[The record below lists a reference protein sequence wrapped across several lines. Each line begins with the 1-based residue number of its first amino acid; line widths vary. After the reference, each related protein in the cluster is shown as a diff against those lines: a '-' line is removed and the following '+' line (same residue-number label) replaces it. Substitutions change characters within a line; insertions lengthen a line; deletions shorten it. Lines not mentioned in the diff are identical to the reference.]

1 MILIEICTPN
11 FLIRINYGTCFRV
24 SICWFFCCFYVD
36 CRLSLHS
43 KWTMYV
49 FNWLYC
55 ALSLLLDGL
64 HNKSIVTKAHTV
76 YLDCCFNVQWL
87 KRSNQKYKMEFNWNE
102 YKSKWKVNWMQ
113 TRERIRFSFM
123 MSHRI
128 FTLMTSWQAAVE
140 KLHQRPNTLVVV
152 NFNNDDWT
160 NDDWWLCYGM
170 FSFRMKIRT
179 NTYACSS
186 NPLLFSPYRFNDCTL
201 NSCACV
207 GFRSKFTFPFRS
219 VIWYLTH
226 FKYRWAG
233 LSINSVPLGDVYI
246 LKIYF

>member
-1 MILIEICTPN
+1 
-11 FLIRINYGTCFRV
+11 
-24 SICWFFCCFYVD
+24 
-36 CRLSLHS
+36 
-43 KWTMYV
+43 
-49 FNWLYC
+49 
-55 ALSLLLDGL
+55 
-64 HNKSIVTKAHTV
+64 
-76 YLDCCFNVQWL
+76 
-87 KRSNQKYKMEFNWNE
+87 
-102 YKSKWKVNWMQ
+102 
-113 TRERIRFSFM
+113 M

-140 KLHQRPNTLVVV
+140 KLHQRLNTLVVV

-246 LKIYF
+246 LKIYSKKTGKPTRKCLFLNVFCLIISFVKNSSRSRKTVAKVIDSNFHVFSLSMSFPFDTYRWQPNLLWFHFHCSVAVHSAFDSSSNKIHPHSKKKIL